1 MTLKKLLS
9 GVAVASLLVGCT
21 VTVGPGGDGGN
32 SDSGSNP
39 DATTNDSGG
48 GNDAAT
54 DGGVCPAV
62 PAKLDFAPPDSCNT
76 CMAGKCCAAVTAC
89 ANSTGD
95 AGSDTC
101 MDYNDCLNPCAN
113 LSGQARTACIQ
124 TCDTGHPSGKAIFDA
139 MDTCLVN
146 NCNAECP

>member
-1 MTLKKLLS
+1 MFDDYDGSPLTNVITLTLRTS
-9 GVAVASLLVGCT
+9 TGATFT
-21 VTVGPGGDGGN
+21 VQEN
-32 SDSGSNP
+32 
-39 DATTNDSGG
+39 
-48 GNDAAT
+48 
-54 DGGVCPAV
+54 C
-62 PAKLDFAPPDSCNT
+62 
-76 CMAGKCCAAVTAC
+76 
-89 ANSTGD
+89 NSTGD

-101 MDYNDCLNPCAN
+101 MDYNDCLNPCTN